1 MEFNKKEVE
10 LKDGTKCILKSP
22 NKNDAKDMIE
32 YLKITSGETHFM
44 NKYPEEIEITLEEEK
59 DFIKDIASRD
69 NEIMIAAFINNEL
82 AGNAALTCM
91 SNNLKLKHRAVF
103 GISIKEKYWNNG
115 IGSTLIK
122 EIIKEAK
129 KMGYEQIELGVFSD
143 NEKARRLYERNGFE
157 VWGKNKNAFKL
168 KDGRYC
174 DEIIMGIILQE

>member
-1 MEFNKKEVE
+1 
-10 LKDGTKCILKSP
+10 
-22 NKNDAKDMIE
+22 
-32 YLKITSGETHFM
+32 M
-44 NKYPEEIEITLEEEK
+44 NRYPEEIEITLEEEK

-143 NEKARRLYERNGFE
+143 NEKARRLYERSGFE
-157 VWGKNKNAFKL
+157 VWGKNKSAFKE
-168 KDGRYC
+168 DIVMR
-174 DEIIMGIILQE
+174 